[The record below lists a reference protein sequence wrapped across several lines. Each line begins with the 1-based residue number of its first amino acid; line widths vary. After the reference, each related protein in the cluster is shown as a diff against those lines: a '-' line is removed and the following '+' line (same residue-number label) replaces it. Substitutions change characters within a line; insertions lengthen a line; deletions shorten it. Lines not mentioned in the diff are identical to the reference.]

1 MNLNKLSTE
10 ETISSPNINKM
21 QQSYSLFFD
30 VDEQKNAL

>member
-10 ETISSPNINKM
+10 EAISSPNINTM
-21 QQSYSLFFD
+21 QQFYSLFFD